1 MRLIQPHLLARSVAL
16 SVLMALLMVFWPIAS
31 RAAEPLGGLDW
42 NGDQITWHDYTAGLA
57 KAKETGK
64 PAIIVI
70 HTTWCPY
77 CAKYQPIFHDP
88 KIVTAAQNY
97 IMILIDRD
105 REKEL
110 NKRLGPNG
118 QTGIPRTIF
127 LKSDGTVRPEIA
139 GANKEFPNLIDY
151 ASPDELLSLMV
162 KATATP

>member
-1 MRLIQPHLLARSVAL
+1 MRQASDFRSARALVLCVLTVAL
-16 SVLMALLMVFWPIAS
+16 MLLWAIPTK
-31 RAAEPLGGLDW
+31 AAEPLGGLDW
-42 NGDQITWHDYTAGLA
+42 NGDQITWHDYASGLA
-57 KAKETGK
+57 KAKDTGK
-64 PAIIVI
+64 PAIVVI

-151 ASPDELLSLMV
+151 SSPDELLRLM
-162 KATATP
+162 TSATP